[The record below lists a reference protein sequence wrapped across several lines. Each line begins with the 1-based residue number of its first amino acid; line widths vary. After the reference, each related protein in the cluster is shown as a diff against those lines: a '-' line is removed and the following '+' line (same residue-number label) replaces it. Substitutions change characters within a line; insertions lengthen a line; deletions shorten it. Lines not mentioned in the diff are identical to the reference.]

1 MPMPLAP
8 DRQLARLRARCA
20 KHAAELAK
28 VGFMLKGTVT
38 QRMLPCGSPG
48 CRCHGDPPQ
57 LHGPYWQWTSKVR
70 GKTVSR
76 MLSEHQARRYQEWI
90 ANWKRF
96 DKIAEAM
103 HELSAR
109 ADALL
114 RSQEQATR
122 THEVRSR
129 HRPQPRKSAAR
140 R

>member
-76 MLSEHQARRYQEWI
+76 MLSKDQARRYQEWI

-96 DKIAEAM
+96 EQLAAAM
-103 HELSAR
+103 HDLSTQ
-109 ADALL
+109 ADGL
-114 RSQEQATR
+114 RRIQEQAAR
-122 THEVRSR
+122 TTERTRSR
-129 HRPQPRKSAAR
+129 RRQSAAR